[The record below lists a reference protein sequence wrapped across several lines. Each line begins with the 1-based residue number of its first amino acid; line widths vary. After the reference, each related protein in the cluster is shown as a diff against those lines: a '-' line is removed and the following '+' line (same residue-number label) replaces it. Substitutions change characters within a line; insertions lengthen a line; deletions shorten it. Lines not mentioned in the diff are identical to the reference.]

1 MKTEI
6 LDLMN
11 YNFENPNEISYLYDT
26 CNKFIDLNNEIMTIE
41 QLKKARAQ
49 ILSPGCFTDDKKRD
63 EKEYNNV
70 QNNIDIKIQNK
81 YEKGKGMQTA

>member
-11 YNFENPNEISYLYDT
+11 YNYENPNGKSYLYDT
-26 CNKFIDLNNEIMTIE
+26 YSKFIELNNEIMTIE
-41 QLKKARAQ
+41 QLKKARTQ
-49 ILSPGCFTDDKKRD
+49 LLSPGCFTDDKERD
-63 EKEYNNV
+63 EKEYNNI

-81 YEKGKGMQTA
+81 YEKGKGMQTT